1 MRFCVLALAGCLI
14 AAGQAPDPDPEIY
27 TEHPRLLLNARRL
40 RLLKRERERTSPR
53 WRQFEA
59 LVRGGAQMAEPGFA
73 LALFHQVTGDPEIGR
88 AAVRSAMHASA
99 SIRDVA
105 LVADWCHAVLTDAD
119 RSALDKRL
127 RQFLAQPAKDFQT
140 ARDYAFASLALGDGR
155 ALGKVVHGWWR
166 KSTAPELNSGTRAIS
181 HRDFYPFVELAHAVR
196 DNLQI
201 DVRDDIPAVFR
212 DLALERVLSYY
223 PAPWPA
229 AENDYRIPWFTGK
242 GDPDLRIASLTR
254 AGEMALVGFEA
265 NAQEMQFLQGWI
277 MHDRFVL
284 RGPFGVP
291 YEFLW
296 ANPYQPGLPFE
307 KLPLRFH
314 NPRTGMLLAR
324 SDWEESAT
332 WVGWFGQSGQMFSDG
347 RIQTLNL
354 TKPIEIGES
363 VLLTGNRSL
372 TRFEAGDGSPP
383 HWYVIGLKPR
393 QSYDIEIDGEGMI
406 DAETD
411 AAGVLALEL
420 ERRSGQSVFI
430 HEPRRQAATP

>member
-1 MRFCVLALAGCLI
+1 MRLCVLALVGCLL
-14 AAGQAPDPDPEIY
+14 AGGQTPDPDFAIY

-88 AAVRSAMHASA
+88 KAVTSALQPSA
-99 SIRDVA
+99 GARDIA
-105 LVADWCHAVLTDAD
+105 LVADWCHTILSDAE
-119 RSALDKRL
+119 RVALEKRL
-127 RQFLAQPAKDFQT
+127 REFLSQPVKDIGT
-140 ARDYAFASLALGDGR
+140 ARDHAFASLALGDGR
-155 ALGKVVHGWWR
+155 GLAAVLQTWWR
-166 KSTAPELNSGTRAIS
+166 KTAAPELNSGSRAIT
-181 HRDFYPFVELAHAVR
+181 HRDFYPFVELAHVIR

-242 GDPDLRIASLTR
+242 GDPDLNIASLTR
-254 AGEMALVGFEA
+254 AGEMALVAFES

-284 RGPFGVP
+284 RSPFGVP

-314 NPRTGMLLAR
+314 NPRTGVLLAR
-324 SDWEESAT
+324 SDWDETAT
-332 WVGWFGQSGQMFSDG
+332 WIGWLGQNGQMFSDG

-354 TKPIEIGES
+354 TKPIEVGES

-372 TRFEAGDGSPP
+372 TRFDVAAGSPE
-383 HWYVIGLKPR
+383 HWYITGLKPR
-393 QSYDIEIDGEGMI
+393 QVYDIEIDGEGMI

-411 AAGVLALEL
+411 GAGILALGF
-420 ERRSGQSVFI
+420 ERRSGQAVFI
-430 HEPRRQAATP
+430 HEPRRQAAP